1 MTRDGRR
8 RKRSLPK
15 APTGI
20 TGLDEITGG
29 GLPRKRA
36 TLVCGG
42 PGSGKTLL
50 ATQFLA
56 HGALEHGEPGVF
68 MSFEERP
75 EELAENSRSVGVDL
89 QDLAARKLLL
99 LDYVHVDRSEI
110 VESGGYDLDGLF
122 IRLGYAIKTI
132 GAKRVVLDTIEML
145 FSGLSD
151 AFALRA
157 ELQRLFQW
165 LKARGVTSIV
175 TGERVG
181 NGLTRHGLEEYLTD
195 CVILLD
201 QRVTE
206 KQATRRLRI
215 LKYRGSAH
223 GNNEFPFLIGDQ
235 GLSVVPITSLRLD
248 YPAPTENISTGVAGL
263 DEMLGNKGF
272 FRGDS
277 VLVSGT
283 AGTSKTSLMAHF
295 ADATCRR
302 GERCLYFAFEE
313 SMNQITRNMRSI
325 GIDLEPWLRRGLLRV
340 HAQRPTA
347 YGLEAHLAAMYEL
360 IDHWLPNVVVVDP
373 VTSLVAVGSQLE
385 VKLMLA
391 RFIDFLK
398 SRQITVAFTS
408 LTDAGG
414 PPERTDVGVSSL
426 MDVWM
431 LLENLE
437 ARGER
442 TRGIQIVKARGV
454 AHSSQVREFALTHR
468 GLALQ

>member
-1 MTRDGRR
+1 MTRDRRR

-36 TLVCGG
+36 PLVCGG
-42 PGSGKTLL
+42 PGCGKTLL

-75 EELAENSRSVGVDL
+75 EELAENSRSIGVDL
-89 QDLAARKLLL
+89 EDLRARKLLL

-122 IRLGYAIKTI
+122 IRLGHAIKTI

-165 LKARGVTSIV
+165 LKAKGVTTIV

-263 DEMLGNKGF
+263 DGMFGNKGY

-283 AGTSKTSLMAHF
+283 AGTGKSSLAAHF

-313 SMNQITRNMRSI
+313 SMNQIARNMRSI
-325 GIDLEPWLRRGLLRV
+325 GIELDPWLRRGLLRV

-360 IDHWLPNVVVVDP
+360 IDHWLPKVVVLDP
-373 VTSLVAVGSQLE
+373 VTSLIAVGSEHE

-391 RFIDFLK
+391 RFIDFMK
-398 SRQITVAFTS
+398 SRQITVLFTS
-408 LTDAGG
+408 LTDTGG
-414 PPERTDVGVSSL
+414 PAERTDVGVSSL

-431 LLENLE
+431 LLRNLE

-454 AHSSQVREFALTHR
+454 AHSSQVREFALTDR